1 MKLREQIYE
10 DYLSK
15 YSDHHCTLI
24 KKYRTVF
31 HYVSVLRDKEE
42 AIYRKDTTIAKQ
54 LLHSQPL
61 KAILPRTALS
71 GFYMS
76 VQKHQAQLHTH
87 PKNIHVF
94 S

>member
-31 HYVSVLRDKEE
+31 HYVLVLRDKED
-42 AIYRKDTTIAKQ
+42 AFK
-54 LLHSQPL
+54 
-61 KAILPRTALS
+61 
-71 GFYMS
+71 
-76 VQKHQAQLHTH
+76 
-87 PKNIHVF
+87 IHVGQALY
-94 S
+94 SDIKIGQRLTIGRIGKRLINIRLGYCKIDSDS